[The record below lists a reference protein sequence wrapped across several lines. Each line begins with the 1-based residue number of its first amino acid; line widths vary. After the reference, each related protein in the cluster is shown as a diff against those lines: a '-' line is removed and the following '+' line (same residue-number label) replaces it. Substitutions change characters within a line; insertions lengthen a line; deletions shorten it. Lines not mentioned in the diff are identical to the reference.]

1 LWCLFAVSLANRA
14 SAAVLSSDIAPQP
27 LAEALTTFAEQTGL
41 QLFYLTAIAETQQSG
56 GARAGTSP
64 SAALAQLLE
73 GTGLQFTFVN
83 ARAVRIFAASA
94 NPPRTGSTS
103 EQQARRRGPSWPL
116 PIEEVLVTATR
127 REEQLGDVPISIA
140 VWTEE
145 AMQKF
150 GIKGMDEIGTL
161 TPGVEFDFLT
171 DYTADIYTHLV
182 IRGVTEKHGTTT
194 GVFIDDSP
202 VPSARAESFG
212 RSFPWAFDLERVE
225 VLRGPQSTLLGGDT
239 LGGAV
244 RFIFNRPS
252 LTTYTGLA
260 RTEFAT
266 TKHGDPSYEVGAA
279 VGGPMIPDVLGFRAS
294 GWYRLDGGY
303 VDFINPF
310 GGATINENAN
320 RLVSKSARAALTWA
334 PTASVRITPSLTHES
349 FDQRDPSAFYVEMS
363 DLDRGVLRNGNLV
376 SQPANDSF
384 YVGALNLTA
393 GLSIAE
399 LSAVTSYYD
408 RKGSLT
414 IDESPENPVDYG
426 DAVAVPF
433 DLSQTMLSQEVRLT
447 SIDPDARL
455 TWTAGVF
462 FSKER
467 KRETSRT
474 VQSSGLVDGEKSTLI
489 DQTQREAFG
498 QVGLRITHHLT
509 ASAGLRI
516 GRSSYDGVTDRPPQA
531 SAGAVDTSVTPRFD
545 LTYRTDGGSLFYGT
559 IAEGYRSGDI
569 APPYTGCD
577 DDFPTVVPSDTL
589 WSYEI
594 GAKTDFLDG
603 QVHVETSVFHMDWY
617 NDQPDVFWG
626 GCGLTGLSAL
636 RGSAASNGFDLLAQA
651 LITDRVKLGLA
662 VAYTDAHY
670 TQTIK
675 EGDEVWARDGDALGY
690 PPQVP
695 VPWNVTTSIDYHY
708 PLSPAVTVELSA
720 QDIYHSRHPGPFT
733 DPQARADPS
742 TNMLNLR
749 ANIRWPSYDV
759 SLFANNVLH
768 SQPTLGCGT
777 SCTAARTFRPR
788 TIGLSASWRF

>member
-1 LWCLFAVSLANRA
+1 
-14 SAAVLSSDIAPQP
+14 VLSSDIAPQP
-27 LAEALTTFAEQTGL
+27 LAEALTTFANQTGL
-41 QLFYLTAIAETQQSG
+41 QLFYLTAIAETQRSG

-64 SAALAQLLE
+64 SAALAQLLK

-145 AMQKF
+145 GMQKF
-150 GIKGMDEIGTL
+150 GIKGMDEIGAL
-161 TPGVEFDFLT
+161 TPGVEFDFIT
-171 DYTADIYTHLV
+171 NYTADIYTNLV

-202 VPSARAESFG
+202 VPSGRAESFG

-225 VLRGPQSTLLGGDT
+225 VLRGPQSTLLGGGT
-239 LGGAV
+239 LAGAV
-244 RFIFNRPS
+244 RFIFNEPS

-266 TKHGDPSYEVGAA
+266 TEQGDPSYEVGAT

-294 GWYRLDGGY
+294 GWYRSDGGY
-303 VDFINPF
+303 VDRIDPF
-310 GGATINENAN
+310 TGATVDANAN
-320 RLVSKSARAALTWA
+320 RLFSKSARVALMWA
-334 PTASVRITPSLTHES
+334 PSASVRIAPSLTYQS
-349 FDQRDPSAFYVEMS
+349 FDQNNPSAFYVDIS
-363 DLDRGVLRNGNLV
+363 DPDKGALRNGNLLP
-376 SQPANDSF
+376 QPTNDSF
-384 YVGALNLTA
+384 YMGALNLTA
-393 GLSIAE
+393 GLGIAE

-408 RKGSLT
+408 RTVSST
-414 IDESPENPVDYG
+414 IDGSPENPADYG
-426 DAVAVPF
+426 DAVAWPF
-433 DLSQTMLSQEVRLT
+433 DLWQTMFSQEVRLT
-447 SIDPDARL
+447 FIDPDARL
-455 TWTAGVF
+455 TWTAGAF
-462 FSKER
+462 YSKER
-467 KRETSRT
+467 KRETSWT
-474 VQSSGLVDGEKSTLI
+474 VQSSGLVEFERSTLI

-498 QVGLRITHHLT
+498 QVGLRIARHLT
-509 ASAGLRI
+509 ASVGLRI
-516 GRSSYDGVTDRPPQA
+516 GRSSYDGVTDTPPIT
-531 SAGAVDTSVTPRFD
+531 SAGAADSSVTPRFD
-545 LTYRTDGGSLFYGT
+545 LTYRTDGGTLFYGT

-569 APPYTGCD
+569 SALHTSCD
-577 DDFPTVVPSDTL
+577 EDFPTVVPSDTL

-594 GAKTDFLDG
+594 GAKTDFLEG
-603 QVHVETSVFHMDWY
+603 HVHLETSVFHMDWY
-617 NDQPDVFWG
+617 NDQPDVTFG

-662 VAYTDAHY
+662 VAYTDSHY

-675 EGDEVWARDGDALGY
+675 EGDQVVVRDGDALGY

-749 ANIRWPSYDV
+749 ANIRWPSYDL
-759 SLFANNVLH
+759 SLFANNVLD
-768 SQPTLGCGT
+768 SQPTLGWCT

-788 TIGLSASWRF
+788 TVGLSASWRF